1 MHRWLAVLTVVGL
14 TTVGGI
20 VWADPGAGYG
30 GHHGMMEWG
39 GWLMAPIMMVIF
51 FGLLVGAAFV
61 IIRLLG
67 LGSGTRGGAGSDRP
81 LDILRE
87 RFARGEIDK
96 AEFEER
102 RKALG

>member
-1 MHRWLAVLTVVGL
+1 MLTVAGL
-14 TTVGGI
+14 ATVGGI
-20 VWADPGAGYG
+20 VRAEPGAGYV
-30 GHHGMMEWG
+30 GHHGMMDWG
-39 GWLMAPIMMVIF
+39 GWLMGPIMMVIF

-67 LGSGTRGGAGSDRP
+67 LGTGNRGGAGSDRP

>member
-1 MHRWLAVLTVVGL
+1 MHRWIAVPIVAGL
-14 TTVGGI
+14 VTVGGI
-20 VWADPGAGYG
+20 VRADPGAGYA

-39 GWLMAPIMMVIF
+39 GWLMGPIMMVVF

-67 LGSGTRGGAGSDRP
+67 LGPDTRSAAGANRP